1 MSDSSESV
9 YHTESSMSMIF
20 SIKVSSLQSRVLV
33 LKLLLQAV
41 STRYKCY
48 QSLALKLTLQLSR
61 ALLLLTPAAE
71 KLLCKLGTPPPLP
84 LKAMDFLQ

>member
-1 MSDSSESV
+1 MSDSSESA
-9 YHTESSMSMIF
+9 YNTESSMSMIF

-33 LKLLLQAV
+33 LKLPLQAV
-41 STRYKCY
+41 PTRYTSY

-71 KLLCKLGTPPPLP
+71 KLLSKLGTPPPLP
-84 LKAMDFLQ
+84 LTAMDFLQ